1 MFSEEWQLDTQP
13 VLNGGAA
20 IRVVLRGLALQD
32 DLNAGQRNCLEK
44 ELEGRQASQIV
55 QSIVE
60 EILNGIRSPL
70 RPASPVD
77 AYLTVRFLGKRRRRK
92 RGGGGGGEGRNKGG
106 EGEEEE
112 KGGVG
117 KMEGRRCDEAHWVDH
132 FPNLSYLHIYI

>member
-77 AYLTVRFLGKRRRRK
+77 AYLTVRSW
-92 RGGGGGGEGRNKGG
+92 GGGGR
-106 EGEEEE
+106 GEEEE
-112 KGGVG
+112 GSGRRGRRKGGREVEE
-117 KMEGRRCDEAHWVDH
+117 KGRRRRRRGWERWREKERNGYRETTLPRGA
-132 FPNLSYLHIYI
+132 LG

>member
-55 QSIVE
+55 QSILE

-70 RPASPVD
+70 RLPV
-77 AYLTVRFLGKRRRRK
+77 LLMLISR
-92 RGGGGGGEGRNKGG
+92 
-106 EGEEEE
+106 
-112 KGGVG
+112 
-117 KMEGRRCDEAHWVDH
+117 
-132 FPNLSYLHIYI
+132 

>member
-92 RGGGGGGEGRNKGG
+92 RGGGGEEEGNGMR
-106 EGEEEE
+106 GEEERR
-112 KGGVG
+112 KR
-117 KMEGRRCDEAHWVDH
+117 GRVK
-132 FPNLSYLHIYI
+132 SYKVFWRKF